1 MDREVL
7 FAQTLEQ
14 VRRQAKEQ
22 GNCIGEEQVREA
34 FAALE
39 LNETQLQ
46 MVFEY
51 LTKHKIGVGVP
62 ADPEEYLSEEEKDYL
77 QIYMEELMALPCYS
91 PGETEVYTRAAMA
104 GDREA
109 AQKLTE
115 IYLKDVAQVARLYV
129 GQGVSLEDLIGE
141 GNVALSLGIRLLGSL
156 KTPGEAQ
163 GMLMKCVMDAM
174 EEQIRENEDSGRR
187 DQRMADKVNRVAEK
201 ARVMAEEMR
210 RKVTPEELAKE
221 SGLSLK
227 SILEAI
233 KLCGNQIEDIEYAE
247 DSV

>member
-7 FAQTLEQ
+7 FARTLEQ

-46 MVFEY
+46 MVLEY
-51 LTKHKIGVGVP
+51 LTKHKIGIGDP

-77 QIYMEELMALPCYS
+77 QIYREELMALPSYS
-91 PGETEVYTRAAMA
+91 PGEIEVYTRSAMA

-109 AQKLTE
+109 AQRLVE

-156 KTPGEAQ
+156 ETPEEAP

-174 EEQIRENEDSGRR
+174 EEQIRENEDNGRR
-187 DQRMADKVNRVAEK
+187 DQKMADKVNRVAEK
-201 ARVMAEEMR
+201 ARAMAEEMR
-210 RKVTPEELAKE
+210 RKVTPEELAQE

-227 SILEAI
+227 SILEAV